1 MDRWRSVERLF
12 VTEGSRLANPNL
24 KIAVES
30 NTLGALLHGGC
41 CKCVKR
47 GDLRQHWDRDYGDLM
62 RKVFAGTS
70 GCVVALVVVLPPVL
84 MGPSSPGI
92 DPTDASILHA
102 LDPAP
107 TTPARDSNNLVVYQP
122 NPAVGNEL
130 SSEDPSKTAMSPGY
144 TIASSPH
151 AAMSDASGSEPSIP
165 AASSIPARFSHEFVV
180 DRASGSAPR
189 TEAEIAEARAYLI
202 ETASPG
208 YTMTLQTPE
217 VAIGRLNP
225 EFAVRLA
232 SAIREARSAG
242 LSFAGVFSAY
252 RPPAFGVGGFSDKF
266 NSLHTYGLAVD
277 MHGIGS
283 PGSSEAQL
291 WHQIAAKNGVV
302 CPYGSRDRVEWNHC
316 QPTTVKIILADNPLR
331 ETVTPKGP
339 INLQGMFEVG
349 DSVIAAS
356 SSVGAPTGDP
366 PAHSAMEQRIT
377 ALANVRTAY
386 ERRRPRIFDDRA
398 KKSSRL
404 YVDNWPRGVPRI
416 ANLDDEPRRSKSS
429 ATSRTPLKPIVMP
442 RIIVTTSRPK
452 VTGARPAG
460 PG

>member
-1 MDRWRSVERLF
+1 MRRNHNVE
-12 VTEGSRLANPNL
+12 G
-24 KIAVES
+24 IAHV
-30 NTLGALLHGGC
+30 
-41 CKCVKR
+41 
-47 GDLRQHWDRDYGDLM
+47 RDYGDLM

-70 GCVVALVVVLPPVL
+70 GCVVALVVGLPPVL

-151 AAMSDASGSEPSIP
+151 AAISGASRSERSIP
-165 AASSIPARFSHEFVV
+165 AASSIPARVSDELLV
-180 DRASGSAPR
+180 DPASGSAPR
-189 TEAEIAEARAYLI
+189 TEAEITEARAYLI

-252 RPPAFGVGGFSDKF
+252 RPPAFGVGGFSDKL

-302 CPYGSRDRVEWNHC
+302 CPYGPRNRAEWNHC

-377 ALANVRTAY
+377 APANIRTAY
-386 ERRRPRIFDDRA
+386 ERKRPQTYRSIFDSRA

-416 ANLDDEPRRSKSS
+416 ANLDDEPRRPKSS

-442 RIIVTTSRPK
+442 RMIVTTARPK
-452 VTGARPAG
+452 VTGARQAG
-460 PG
+460 PGST